1 MTTIIKIWSVADAS
15 GNNWNN
21 NDGRE
26 TFKAVETAYS
36 LYHEAAS
43 IENKIRAAKDLA
55 VAIAADYR
63 AYYPELAKCKFL
75 VGLMLMEQEL

>member
-1 MTTIIKIWSVADAS
+1 MVDNHYKIWSVADAS

-43 IENKIRAAKDLA
+43 IENKIRAAKIWQLLLLQ
-55 VAIAADYR
+55 II
-63 AYYPELAKCKFL
+63 ELIIQSWQNANFWL
-75 VGLMLMEQEL
+75 G